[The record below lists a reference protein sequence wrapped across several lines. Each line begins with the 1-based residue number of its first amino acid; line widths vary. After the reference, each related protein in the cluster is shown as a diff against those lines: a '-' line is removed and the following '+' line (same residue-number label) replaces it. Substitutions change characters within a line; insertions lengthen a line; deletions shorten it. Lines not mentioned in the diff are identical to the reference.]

1 MNEQVAQIFTTFL
14 TVLVFCVIGRS
25 LITWFPVSKDNP
37 IVRILDQVTEPLL
50 APVRN
55 VLPRNGTIDFSGMI
69 VIVVLY
75 VMITVVQVAAEQ

>member
-1 MNEQVAQIFTTFL
+1 VNEQIAAVFKMFL

-25 LITWFPVSKDNP
+25 LLTWFPISRDNP
-37 IVRILDQVTEPLL
+37 AVRILNQVTEPLL

-55 VLPRNGTIDFSGMI
+55 ILPRNGTIDFSGMI

-75 VMITVVQVAAEQ
+75 VMIAVVDGVAKQ